1 MENVPAAL
9 GGRFVR
15 EESESAYSA
24 SCVPTASIT
33 KSPNPHHLSLWCG
46 SHRLYEHIERN
57 KQEKLATSSH

>member
-33 KSPNPHHLSLWCG
+33 TTRTIIICVL
-46 SHRLYEHIERN
+46 R
-57 KQEKLATSSH
+57 ATRPV